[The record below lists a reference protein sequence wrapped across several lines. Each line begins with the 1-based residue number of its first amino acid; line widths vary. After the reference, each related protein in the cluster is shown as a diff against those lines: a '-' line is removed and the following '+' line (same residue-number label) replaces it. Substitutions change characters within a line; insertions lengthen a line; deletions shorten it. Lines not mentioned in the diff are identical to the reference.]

1 MDIKSVIMG
10 LTFALI
16 WSSAFTSARII
27 VQVAPPLSISA
38 LRFLIAG
45 LIAVSIAYI
54 LGQRAKFSYKQ
65 WVGIIL
71 FGLCQNAIYLG
82 FFFMAMT
89 RIEASVASIIASSMP
104 LLVALALTTIFKD
117 RLSLLGYSGLIIG
130 FFGVILIMSSR
141 LSNGIDIIGIIQC
154 ILGVLAL
161 TIATLSVKSASTGGN
176 LFMVVGLQMLVGS
189 AALGV
194 PALAFETWDVVWDKK
209 VAIAFAYT
217 IVVPGIIAT
226 YIWFLL
232 VERIGATKAATFH
245 FLNPF
250 FGVAIA
256 AMLLNEKLSY
266 YDMLGVVIIM
276 LGIFAVQKSK
286 I

>member
-1 MDIKSVIMG
+1 MLV
-10 LTFALI
+10 
-16 WSSAFTSARII
+16 
-27 VQVAPPLSISA
+27 VQIAPPLSISA

-45 LIAVSIAYI
+45 LIAVSIAYF
-54 LGQRAKFSYKQ
+54 LGQRAKFTHKQ
-65 WVGIIL
+65 WLAIIL

-82 FFFMAMT
+82 FFFMAMAK
-89 RIEASVASIIASSMP
+89 IEASVASIIASSMP
-104 LLVALALTTIFKD
+104 LLVAFVLVTVFKD
-117 RLSLLGYSGLIIG
+117 KLSILGYSGLIIG
-130 FFGVILIMSSR
+130 FLGVVLIMFSR
-141 LSNGIDIIGIIQC
+141 LSNGINIVGIIQC
-154 ILGVLAL
+154 VLGVLAL

-189 AALGV
+189 AALSI
-194 PALAFETWDVVWDKK
+194 PAFALETWDVVWDKK
-209 VAIAFAYT
+209 VILAFAYT

-256 AMLLNEKLSY
+256 AMLLDEKLSY
-266 YDMLGVVIIM
+266 YDMIGVVIIM
-276 LGIFAVQKSK
+276 LGIFAVQRSK

>member
-1 MDIKSVIMG
+1 MDIKSAIMG
-10 LTFALI
+10 FVFALI

-45 LIAVSIAYI
+45 LIAVSIAYF
-54 LGQRAKFSYKQ
+54 LGQRAKFTHKQ
-65 WVGIIL
+65 WLGIIL

-89 RIEASVASIIASSMP
+89 KIEASAASIIASSMP
-104 LLVALALTTIFKD
+104 LLVALILVIVFNEK
-117 RLSLLGYSGLIIG
+117 LSPFGYLGLIIG
-130 FFGVILIMSSR
+130 FSGVILIMSSR
-141 LSNGIDIIGIIQC
+141 LSSGINIIGIIQC

-161 TIATLSVKSASTGGN
+161 TVATLSVKSASTGGN

-189 AALGV
+189 AALTI
-194 PALAFETWDVVWDKK
+194 PAIALETWNVVWSTK
-209 VAIAFAYT
+209 ALLALAYT

-256 AMLLNEKLSY
+256 AMLLDEKLSY
-266 YDMLGVVIIM
+266 YDMIGVVIIM